1 MQAISPGGTH
11 RFPFKNLL
19 ALTFKLSD
27 LHGLLPRGDVAEYIR
42 LVDRRQQAAVMAE
55 LGITVDTLP
64 CLDIRPE
71 GDHLTAPA

>member
-19 ALTFKLSD
+19 ALTFKTSD
-27 LHGLLPRGDVAEYIR
+27 PHGLLPRGDVAEYIR

-55 LGITVDTLP
+55 LGITVGTLP

-71 GDHLTAPA
+71 GDHLTVPA